1 MVPHQNRA
9 SPQPSRAHSMR
20 FSVAKSTMSLFDAPF
35 DDFVGQTDVF
45 APAAETEI
53 IPPVEVVSQAHAGSY
68 LHESAQATRV
78 AEQAL
83 EHEMQALSFHDKT
96 QIKFD
101 VHGIRSLFG
110 QGPGSGTN
118 RRTLPEP
125 ENVDDYLRH
134 LDDVLMKCPRQ
145 RKAAF
150 VEAQQINPSYVNSKE
165 FRRMFLRAYLDRD
178 TTTYDVHKA
187 ATKLMLHFQTKKML
201 FGPQFTT
208 DPTIIGR
215 DVRLSD
221 LAAKDRIALQ
231 SGAFQILPERD
242 TAGRAVVFFA
252 PGQRIFDTIESWMRA
267 MWYVYWLLSKDV
279 ENQLTGIC
287 MVVYFRGFTKKRDT
301 YEQVKK
307 LTLVRESMP
316 SKLVAL
322 HFCYQDVAMNAMIVA
337 HKVHFLTRNLRSRVR
352 DHFSTDH
359 NEICFQLETYGIP
372 IDKEI
377 LKANGHL
384 GLKWFNEW
392 MQIRESQ
399 EADHSGND
407 DGTTPSTIAVTI
419 TPRKFDVLFGRG
431 RNTREHCGNLRCAHL
446 VEMHQPEYEHCSKS
460 EKTELAMRIVVIIK
474 ECNGRFLK
482 KDRKTGWEEVE
493 DTKAREKVSHFF
505 RHLRATTLTND
516 QDDNGQDIKQEE
528 EHTEKR
534 SRQSATD
541 YNSHDLKQVKHVP
554 I

>member
-1 MVPHQNRA
+1 
-9 SPQPSRAHSMR
+9 
-20 FSVAKSTMSLFDAPF
+20 
-35 DDFVGQTDVF
+35 
-45 APAAETEI
+45 
-53 IPPVEVVSQAHAGSY
+53 
-68 LHESAQATRV
+68 
-78 AEQAL
+78 
-83 EHEMQALSFHDKT
+83 
-96 QIKFD
+96 
-101 VHGIRSLFG
+101 
-110 QGPGSGTN
+110 
-118 RRTLPEP
+118 
-125 ENVDDYLRH
+125 
-134 LDDVLMKCPRQ
+134 
-145 RKAAF
+145 
-150 VEAQQINPSYVNSKE
+150 
-165 FRRMFLRAYLDRD
+165 
-178 TTTYDVHKA
+178 
-187 ATKLMLHFQTKKML
+187 
-201 FGPQFTT
+201 
-208 DPTIIGR
+208 
-215 DVRLSD
+215 
-221 LAAKDRIALQ
+221 
-231 SGAFQILPERD
+231 
-242 TAGRAVVFFA
+242 
-252 PGQRIFDTIESWMRA
+252 
-267 MWYVYWLLSKDV
+267 
-279 ENQLTGIC
+279 
-287 MVVYFRGFTKKRDT
+287 
-301 YEQVKK
+301 
-307 LTLVRESMP
+307 
-316 SKLVAL
+316 
-322 HFCYQDVAMNAMIVA
+322 MIVA

-377 LKANGHL
+377 LKPNGHL

-407 DGTTPSTIAVTI
+407 AGTTPSTIAVTI

-460 EKTELAMRIVVIIK
+460 EKTELAMRIVVMIK
-474 ECNGRFLK
+474 ECDGRFLK

-528 EHTEKR
+528 EQTEKR